1 MSIIIAIL
9 IFGVIVLIHEF
20 GHFIVARWSK
30 IDVLE
35 FSIGMGPS
43 IYTYHGKKT
52 DYSIKLFPIGGS
64 CRMAGEDSGEET
76 EIKEGTF
83 NSRPVWYR
91 LAVIFAGPLFN
102 FILSFILALFIVSVA
117 GVDKPVISEVKEGY
131 PAYNAGV
138 MSGDVI
144 KSIDKK
150 DLYRELMLYLYMNP
164 EKTIDLKVERDV
176 NGTKEI
182 KEFSITPKYDEE
194 NARYMI
200 GIVSADR
207 EKVSNPL
214 SVITYSIYEIKY
226 NIDSIDFNDGRKKYE
241 KICFRDNGHISLA
254 GADEVSFEIAD
265 YLKKNY
271 PILLNTK
278 NYNKYEKLDR
288 SPEYYFY
295 SENIENDNIFKIFNL
310 KLELEK
316 GVIINALKIY
326 KKSNDS
332 FDLFFEIDENKSSD
346 KIYQIALDKNEINI
360 NLDNIQLNFIT
371 IKDDKNEYPKYY
383 IRQIKN
389 KKYIY
394 KKNIKIPEN
403 SKYFF

>member
-150 DLYRELMLYLYMNP
+150 DIHLYRELMLYLYMNP

-194 NARYMI
+194 NSRYMI

-226 NIDSIDFNDGRKKYE
+226 NIDSTLSGLMQLIKGKASTKQ
-241 KICFRDNGHISLA
+241 ISGPVGIVA
-254 GADEVSFEIAD
+254 TVGSSVDESMNYGFISVILTIANMTM
-265 YLKKNY
+265 LLSSTLGIMNLL
-271 PILLNTK
+271 PI
-278 NYNKYEKLDR
+278 
-288 SPEYYFY
+288 P
-295 SENIENDNIFKIFNL
+295 
-310 KLELEK
+310 
-316 GVIINALKIY
+316 
-326 KKSNDS
+326 
-332 FDLFFEIDENKSSD
+332 
-346 KIYQIALDKNEINI
+346 ALDGGRILFLLVEAILRKPLNRTIEAYIHFGGFVLLMIFMVFILYNDI
-360 NLDNIQLNFIT
+360 VNLIFG
-371 IKDDKNEYPKYY
+371 
-383 IRQIKN
+383 
-389 KKYIY
+389 
-394 KKNIKIPEN
+394 
-403 SKYFF
+403 